1 METATLN
8 VCIHANSEADCIPL
22 TLAPYFSTTLNERTA
37 SSALISVGALRLC
50 GSADLRICGSA
61 DLRMGARARGREGA
75 GALRLCAHTRV
86 ERKAGTLAETGFRLI
101 HCSIIEDDRHNY
113 ALVFYKPKANATVGL
128 G

>member
-1 METATLN
+1 MLEWPQCTE
-8 VCIHANSEADCIPL
+8 S
-22 TLAPYFSTTLNERTA
+22 F
-37 SSALISVGALRLC
+37 SALWVNSAL
-50 GSADLRICGSA
+50 DT
-61 DLRMGARARGREGA
+61 RA
-75 GALRLCAHTRV
+75 